1 MPANRARSE
10 ERADRF
16 AERTDPKVA
25 TASTSVPPAVAS
37 EATVTQSVTGECYE
51 PKGPDRPGP
60 PYGGQNPPVR
70 GSPPVLVDLRSDT
83 LTRPTEGMRAAMAAA
98 EVGDDVYGE
107 DPTVNALE
115 AEVAAMFGKP
125 AALYVPSGTMGNQL
139 CLRLV
144 VPAAD
149 ELLCDADAH
158 IVTYE
163 GGGAAQHGGIQTRT
177 LVAARGLL
185 EPTAVAEALRPE
197 GYGTVPTRA
206 VAVEQTH
213 NRGGGT
219 VYPLATLRAL
229 RDLTARAGVALH
241 CDGARI
247 WNASV
252 ATGVELSAY
261 GELFDTLS
269 VCLSK
274 GLGAPVG
281 SLLLGS
287 QAQVATAR
295 VLRRRL
301 GGGMRQAGVLA
312 AAGRYALH
320 HHLDRLAEDHAR
332 ARQLAARI
340 ADAVPGVVD
349 PVLVETNIVPLD
361 LTTSSYD
368 GPALAARARAD
379 GVLLSVVGPA
389 RVRLVTHLDADD
401 AAVDRAGEVL
411 ARALGRSVPGR
422 QAVGAV
428 RSP

>member
-1 MPANRARSE
+1 VPA
-10 ERADRF
+10 
-16 AERTDPKVA
+16 
-25 TASTSVPPAVAS
+25 
-37 EATVTQSVTGECYE
+37 
-51 PKGPDRPGP
+51 
-60 PYGGQNPPVR
+60 
-70 GSPPVLVDLRSDT
+70 LVDLRSDT

-115 AEVAAMFGKP
+115 AEVAARFGKP
-125 AALYVPSGTMGNQL
+125 GALFVPSGTMGNQL

-177 LVAARGLL
+177 LVACRGLL
-185 EPTAVAEALRPE
+185 EPAAVAEQLRPE
-197 GYGTVPTRA
+197 GYGTVATRA

-213 NRGGGT
+213 NRGGGA

-229 RDLTARAGVALH
+229 RELTAGAGVALH

-252 ATGVELSAY
+252 ATGVALSAY

-320 HHLDRLAEDHAR
+320 HHFDRLAEDHAR
-332 ARQLAARI
+332 AGRLAERI

-349 PVLVETNIVPLD
+349 PGLVETNIVPLD
-361 LTTSSYD
+361 LTKTSYD
-368 GPALAARARAD
+368 GPTLASTAKAD
-379 GVLLSVVGPA
+379 GVLLSVVGPR
-389 RVRLVTHLDADD
+389 RVRLVTHLEADD
-401 AAVDRAGEVL
+401 AAVDRAGEVV
-411 ARALGRSVPGR
+411 ARALG
-422 QAVGAV
+422 
-428 RSP
+428 